1 MIIGLTGYAQS
12 GKDTLAGMLIGL
24 HKYDN
29 RAFADPIRKL
39 LYETNPLIKDGYRV
53 KTVVDAYGWD
63 KAKVEFPELRSLLQT
78 LGVGARTVFGD
89 QFWVAQGLAGLSAG
103 DKIVITD
110 VRFPNEADAIKA
122 LGGQVW
128 RVRRLGIKAVN
139 GHVSET
145 AMDGYKVDQIF
156 INNGSV
162 DDLMALL
169 QARMRQFL

>member
-12 GKDTLAGMLIGL
+12 GKDTMAGMLIGL

-39 LYETNPLIKDGYRV
+39 LYETNPLLKDEYRV
-53 KTVVDAYGWD
+53 KGVVDAYGWD
-63 KAKVEFPELRSLLQT
+63 KAKVQFPELRNLLQT

-89 QFWVAQGLAGLSAG
+89 QFWVSQGLAGVSAG
-103 DKIVITD
+103 DKVVITD

-122 LGGQVW
+122 LGGQIW
-128 RVRRLGIKAVN
+128 RVKRVGIGAVN
-139 GHVSET
+139 EHVSET

-156 INNGSV
+156 INNGSI

-169 QARMRQFL
+169 QTRMRQFL

>member
-39 LYETNPLIKDGYRV
+39 LYETNPLVKDGYRV

-63 KAKVEFPELRSLLQT
+63 KAKVEFPELRGLLQT
-78 LGVGARTVFGD
+78 LGVGARTVFND

-110 VRFPNEADAIKA
+110 VRFPNEGEYYNKIKINPSKISNPRIFTDE
-122 LGGQVW
+122 VFFNID
-128 RVRRLGIKAVN
+128 GITVATRKEDWEKIEQWEKIGKEN
-139 GHVSET
+139 
-145 AMDGYKVDQIF
+145 
-156 INNGSV
+156 
-162 DDLMALL
+162 
-169 QARMRQFL
+169 

>member
-39 LYETNPLIKDGYRV
+39 LYETNPLVKDGYRV

-78 LGVGARTVFGD
+78 LGVGARTVFND

-122 LGGQVW
+122 LGGQIW

>member
-39 LYETNPLIKDGYRV
+39 LYETNPLVKDEYRV
-53 KTVVDAYGWD
+53 KGVVDAYGWD
-63 KAKVEFPELRSLLQT
+63 KAKVEFPELRNLLQT
-78 LGVGARTVFGD
+78 LGVGARTVFND
-89 QFWVAQGLAGLSAG
+89 QFWVSQGLAGLSAD

-122 LGGQVW
+122 LGGQIW
-128 RVRRLGIKAVN
+128 RVKRLGIGAVN
-139 GHVSET
+139 EHVSET
-145 AMDGYKVDQIF
+145 AMEGYKVDQIF
-156 INNGSV
+156 VNNGSIE
-162 DDLMALL
+162 DLMALL
-169 QARMRQFL
+169 QARMRQFV

>member
-39 LYETNPLIKDGYRV
+39 LYETNPLVKDEYRV
-53 KTVVDAYGWD
+53 KGVVDAYGWD
-63 KAKVEFPELRSLLQT
+63 RAKVEFPELRNLLQT
-78 LGVGARTVFGD
+78 LGVGARTVFND

-103 DKIVITD
+103 DKVVITD
-110 VRFPNEADAIKA
+110 VRFPNEADAIKD

-128 RVRRLGIKAVN
+128 RVKRLGIGAVN
-139 GHVSET
+139 EHVSET

-156 INNGSV
+156 INNGSI

-169 QARMRQFL
+169 QARMRQFV

>member
-24 HKYDN
+24 HRYDN

-39 LYETNPLIKDGYRV
+39 LYETNPLVKDDYRV
-53 KTVVDAYGWD
+53 KGVVDAYGWD
-63 KAKVEFPELRSLLQT
+63 RAKVEFPELRNLLQT
-78 LGVGARTVFGD
+78 LGVGARHVFND
-89 QFWVAQGLAGLSAG
+89 QFWVSQGLSGLAAG

-110 VRFPNEADAIKA
+110 VRFPNEADAIKD
-122 LGGQVW
+122 LGGQIW
-128 RVRRLGIKAVN
+128 RVKRLGISAVN

-156 INNGSV
+156 INNGSIE
-162 DDLMALL
+162 DLMALL
-169 QARMRQFL
+169 QARMRQFV